1 LDEPEVDNELIA
13 NKRVARLK
21 NLLYLKQHSKDVINQ
36 ILDLSDHYLNSNEQN
51 EFGNLLKNQSIAS
64 LFFEPSTR
72 TSASFQV
79 AAKRLGAETIV
90 IDENTSSAT
99 KGETVLDT
107 IRNLEAMGV
116 NAFVIRTGDINLF
129 GPLIDEIGPHTHLI
143 SAGESSIS
151 HPTQG
156 LLDLL
161 TIRQEKRSF
170 EDLKVVIMGDISHSR
185 VARSL
190 TEGLKI
196 MGTGNIT
203 LVSPE
208 EFKPDMTNFP
218 NTQFKKDPSEG
229 LRDADVIV
237 TLRVQKERIESDEN
251 SLSLE
256 EYSNE
261 YQLSQDKLALSK
273 SDAIVMHP
281 GPMNRGIEISNEVAD
296 GEQSVILKQ
305 VENGVAVRMAVLSE
319 ILKQQNDK

>member
-1 LDEPEVDNELIA
+1 MDEPEVDDELIP
-13 NKRVARLK
+13 NKRVARVK
-21 NLLYLKQHSKDVINQ
+21 NLLYLNQLSKDEINQ
-36 ILDLSDHYLNSNEQN
+36 ILDLSDHYLNSNEQH
-51 EFGNLLKNQSIAS
+51 EFENLLKNQSIAS

-79 AAKRLGAETIV
+79 AAKKLGAETIL
-90 IDENTSSAT
+90 IDENKSSAT

-116 NAFVIRTGDINLF
+116 RAFIIRTGDTNLF
-129 GPLIDEIGPHTHLI
+129 GPLIDDVGPHTHLI
-143 SAGESSIS
+143 SAGESSVS

-161 TIRQEKRSF
+161 TIRQEKGSF
-170 EDLKVVIMGDISHSR
+170 EGLKVVIMGDISHSR

-196 MGTGNIT
+196 MNTGNVT
-203 LVSPE
+203 LISPD
-208 EFKPDMTNFP
+208 EFKPDMANFS
-218 NTQFKKDPSEG
+218 NTQFEEDPKQG
-229 LRDADVIV
+229 LCDADVIV
-237 TLRVQKERIESDEN
+237 TLRVQKERIESDES

-261 YQLSQDKLALSK
+261 YQLSQEKLALSK
-273 SDAIVMHP
+273 PDAIVMHP

-296 GEQSVILKQ
+296 GKQSVILKQ

-319 ILKQQNDK
+319 ILKQ